1 MSVKKPSISEML
13 EIKSVAIIGVSMKL
27 GYYWVH
33 SMLQWPHDLKVW
45 LVSHREGEVLGHKI
59 HSSLDDIPENIDYAI
74 IAVPRRVV
82 PEVIKQVADKGAKGA
97 TVFTSGYSE
106 LGTDEGRSE
115 EKKFLDMVSNLSMR
129 VFGPNCMGICYPKLG
144 FAFAPTIIQRVGDV
158 GFISQ
163 SGGVAISTYTAAA
176 ESGVGFSKLFS
187 FGNSVDIKPPELIRY
202 FQGDEETNVIGAY
215 IEGTESGSELLHE
228 LKILADKKP
237 VVVLKG
243 GRSVEG
249 SRAVSSHTGALAGN
263 RELWSA
269 AFKQANVPTVSTLEE
284 LVATLSV
291 FSLCPEPASRN
302 VGMIAISGG
311 TSVIYTDMCIDAGLK
326 VPTTSNE
333 TLEKLDPLIRD
344 VGTSLKNPI
353 DLAADY
359 YSDQT
364 TTEVLRI
371 VGSDSKFDSLIFEAD
386 VHHIHQVATIMGA
399 ADAVIDFWRDMAEAA
414 REVSIRENKPVLIAV
429 PDVAYPKARKEAW
442 DVFVDKQ
449 LPVFRNMQEA
459 ITALSKAC
467 DYYETRKRRS
477 QND

>member
-1 MSVKKPSISEML
+1 MTVRKPSIAEML
-13 EIKSVAIIGVSMKL
+13 DIQSVAIIGVSMKL

-45 LVSHREGEVLGHKI
+45 LVSKREGEVLGHKI
-59 HSSLDDIPENIDYAI
+59 YADIDDIPDKIDYAI
-74 IAVPRRVV
+74 VAVPRKVV
-82 PEVIKQVADKGAKGA
+82 LPVLKQVADKGAKGA

-106 LGTDEGRSE
+106 LGTPDGKEEERKFKELVEGIP
-115 EKKFLDMVSNLSMR
+115 MR
-129 VFGPNCMGICYPKLG
+129 VFGPNCMGLCYPRLG
-144 FAFAPTIIQRVGDV
+144 FAFAPTIIKRMGDV

-163 SGGVAISTYTAAA
+163 SGGVAISTYTAGA

-202 FQGDEETNVIGAY
+202 FQDDDETKVIGAY
-215 IEGTESGSELLHE
+215 IEGVESGSELLTE
-228 LKILADKKP
+228 MKVLAKKKP

-249 SRAVSSHTGALAGN
+249 SRAVSSHTGALAGSQDI
-263 RELWSA
+263 WSA
-269 AFKQANVPTVSTLEE
+269 AFRQANVPTVTTLEE

-291 FSLCPEPASRN
+291 FSLSPKPKSRN
-302 VGMIAISGG
+302 IGMVAISGG
-311 TSVIYTDMCIDAGLK
+311 TSVIYTDMCVGAGLK
-326 VPTTSNE
+326 VPTTSTD

-364 TTEVLRI
+364 TAEVLRL
-371 VGSDSKFDSLIFEAD
+371 VGAEPNFDSLIFEAD

-399 ADAVIDFWRDMAEAA
+399 ADVVVDFWRAMAEAA
-414 REVSIRENKPVLIAV
+414 REVSIRHEKPVLVAV
-429 PDVAYPKARKEAW
+429 PDIAYPQARKEAW
-442 DVFVDKQ
+442 DIFVEKK

-459 ITALSKAC
+459 VTALSKVC
-467 DYYETRKRRS
+467 DYYEVRERRS
-477 QND
+477 NM